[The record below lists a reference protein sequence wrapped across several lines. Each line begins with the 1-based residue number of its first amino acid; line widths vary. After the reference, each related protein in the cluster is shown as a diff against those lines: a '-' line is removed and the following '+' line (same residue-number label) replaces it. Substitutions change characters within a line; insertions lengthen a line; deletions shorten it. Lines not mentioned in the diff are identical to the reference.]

1 MALLKS
7 TLRLLAIIIVL
18 FIAYFIGVIMVNTVN
33 DYKPQNCYM
42 KLTDSDVIEKDTLH
56 LLSWNIGY
64 AGMGK
69 EMDFFYDGGKM
80 VRPSY
85 DYYQQC
91 FDSILHFLAASDSKS
106 DICLLQEVDF
116 DSKRS
121 YYINQKQQMAK
132 VLKTKEFADS
142 LINYQVS
149 FVAFPLYKP
158 LGKVSAGL
166 VTFSSLKPSWI
177 SNVYFGETYSWP
189 KQVFFLDRGILI
201 HAYKTRK
208 GKFLFVIN
216 VHLSA
221 FDDAVEARAEELNLL
236 QTVLSAIL
244 KHNHYLIV
252 AGDWN
257 INPPQFYFS
266 NNVNFKCFYT
276 EPNTFECKNTAFYY
290 DTLVPTNRKAD
301 MPYIKHKTPVT
312 TLDYILCSNNLD
324 IINYKVIDLD
334 FKFSDHNP
342 IAFSVVLK

>member
-1 MALLKS
+1 MTLFKS
-7 TLRLLAIIIVL
+7 ALRLLAVIIVL
-18 FIAYFIGVIMVNTVN
+18 FIAYFIGVILLNTVN
-33 DYKPQNCYM
+33 DYKPQNSYTRI
-42 KLTDSDVIEKDTLH
+42 TDSDVMEKNTLH

-69 EMDFFYDGGKM
+69 EMDFFYDGGTM

-85 DYYQQC
+85 DYYKQC
-91 FDSILHFLAASDSKS
+91 FDSILHFLASINQKN

-116 DSKRS
+116 ESKRS
-121 YYINQKQQMAK
+121 YYINQKQQIAK
-132 VLKTKEFADS
+132 VLQSKQYADS

-149 FVAFPLYKP
+149 FVAFPLHKP
-158 LGKVSAGL
+158 MGKVSAGL
-166 VTFSSLKPSWI
+166 VTFSKTKPVWS
-177 SNVYFGETYSWP
+177 SKVYFGETYSWP

-201 HAYKTRK
+201 HAFKTRK
-208 GKFLFVIN
+208 GKYLFVVN

-221 FDDAVEARAEELNLL
+221 FDDAVEARSKELSML
-236 QTVLSAIL
+236 QTLVSAIL
-244 KHNHYLIV
+244 KNNHYLMV

-257 INPPQFYFS
+257 INPPQFHFS
-266 NNVNFKCFYT
+266 NKVKFKYFYT
-276 EPNTFECKNTAFYY
+276 EPNTYEFKNATFYS

-301 MPYIKHKTPVT
+301 MSYIKHKTPVT